1 MRLNHIGY
9 ITDQME
15 DTKEGFVRLGYTP
28 DSVVEFEAHKCKI
41 CFLYKEGDIT
51 VELVE
56 PHENNKSL
64 RKLIKNGGT
73 PYHVCYEVE
82 DIHQSINDLTKDGG
96 YLPLS
101 EPIAAPAFNGR
112 LICYLWSRE
121 TGYIELVS
129 GS

>member
-1 MRLNHIGY
+1 MKLDHIGY
-9 ITDQME
+9 LTDQMDDSRE
-15 DTKEGFVRLGYTP
+15 AFVRLGYV
-28 DSVVEFEAHKCKI
+28 SEAVVDFPAHKSKV
-41 CFLYKEGDIT
+41 CFLRKEGETT

-56 PHENNKSL
+56 PYEENKSL
-64 RKLIKNGGT
+64 RKLLKNGVT

-82 DIHQSINDLTKDGG
+82 DIEKSVSDLTGG
-96 YLPLS
+96 YFALS
-101 EPIAAPAFNGR
+101 QPVPAPAFDGR

>member
-1 MRLNHIGY
+1 MKLDHVGY
-9 ITDQME
+9 ITDQIE
-15 DTKEGFVRLGYTP
+15 ESKNAFCDLGYVAENVVDFPAHKSKVCFLRKEGET
-28 DSVVEFEAHKCKI
+28 
-41 CFLYKEGDIT
+41 T

-56 PHENNKSL
+56 PYEENKSL
-64 RKLIKNGGT
+64 RKLLKNGVT

-82 DIHQSINDLTKDGG
+82 DIRQSVSELTSGG
-96 YLPLS
+96 YFALS
-101 EPIAAPAFNGR
+101 QPVSAPAFNGR